1 MQAIN
6 LQLARNVKLAMLQL
20 ILDLLR
26 TALLTHAKCAQSKD
40 NPITRRLSLGLA
52 VVIPAMVRLNGHQQA
67 TNASFRI

>member
-1 MQAIN
+1 MSLRQTVQAIY

-40 NPITRRLSLGLA
+40 NPITRRPFLGLA
-52 VVIPAMVRLNGHQQA
+52 VVIPEMA
-67 TNASFRI
+67 